1 MKQKFQQFMTG
12 RYGVDQ
18 LSRLLLGI
26 SVVFCVLSLFSRWN
40 LFYLLALALL
50 SYTYYRMFSRNV
62 SKRYAENQKFLNARY
77 RLAVKRDQQKR
88 QFAQRKEYRFYRCP
102 GCRQKVRVPRG
113 KGRISISCPKCRT
126 EFIKKS

>member
-26 SVVFCVLSLFSRWN
+26 SVVFCALSLFSRWN

-50 SYTYYRMFSRNV
+50 GYTYYRMFSRNV

>member
-50 SYTYYRMFSRNV
+50 GYTYYRMFSRNV

-102 GCRQKVRVPRG
+102 GCQQKVRVPRG

>member
-50 SYTYYRMFSRNV
+50 GYTYYRMFSRSV

>member
-26 SVVFCVLSLFSRWN
+26 SVVFCALSLFSRWN

-50 SYTYYRMFSRNV
+50 GYTYYR
-62 SKRYAENQKFLNARY
+62 KI
-77 RLAVKRDQQKR
+77 
-88 QFAQRKEYRFYRCP
+88 
-102 GCRQKVRVPRG
+102 
-113 KGRISISCPKCRT
+113 GRAHV
-126 EFIKKS
+126 

>member
-50 SYTYYRMFSRNV
+50 GYTYYRMFSRNV